1 MNLRSRFRMD
11 NIATY
16 SEARSEYTK
25 QLATFIVP
33 PLLGWFQQVWARNAN
48 NRQQCMALFQTECEE
63 ISRWNQDRVT
73 DEVRVLIERT
83 KCDYME
89 ELMKAVF
96 IAHMKVLTA
105 VRLSDKMIKLRL
117 EIPKLDHFI
126 HRIFKEAARS
136 FWKAPYLFMDITNII
151 ERQKNILQLEA
162 MTTEAI
168 TTAVR
173 GMLPVKQILNDY
185 LEGGEQ
191 EDIEDTKSAA
201 SDVVP
206 TAAPVRATIEAPVL
220 PPPVSTSEPET
231 TPVAVHEEASTSTVT
246 ATTIPLPE
254 SSPSP
259 SPPSAVTESEA
270 VPDVIKIDT
279 EPTVRFSDYDAEFG
293 ESGAVMKYAPKEEKD
308 DDDDIS
314 DIPSDGILKVDES
327 SAQDISDADL
337 DDLEAPQIGVAAEDD
352 DESLGDI
359 EVLE

>member
-1 MNLRSRFRMD
+1 MNLRPRFRMD
-11 NIATY
+11 NVATY

-33 PLLGWFQQVWARNAN
+33 ALLGWFQQVWSRNAN

-136 FWKAPYLFMDITNII
+136 FWKAPYLFMDITNVI

-173 GMLPVKQILNDY
+173 GMLPVKQILHDY
-185 LEGGEQ
+185 LDGGEQ
-191 EDIEDTKSAA
+191 EDIDDTKAPESE
-201 SDVVP
+201 VVTP
-206 TAAPVRATIEAPVL
+206 RATIEAPVL
-220 PPPVSTSEPET
+220 PAPVVET
-231 TPVAVHEEASTSTVT
+231 TPESVSAPAPVSEPPVT
-246 ATTIPLPE
+246 TTIPLPDVSTTPVPE
-254 SSPSP
+254 
-259 SPPSAVTESEA
+259 TEPVKEQIKEIDA
-270 VPDVIKIDT
+270 PDVIKIDT
-279 EPTVRFSDYDAEFG
+279 EPAVRFSDYDAEFG
-293 ESGAVMKYAPKEEKD
+293 ESGAVMKYAPKEDDAD
-308 DDDDIS
+308 DDNIS
-314 DIPSDGILKVDES
+314 DIPSDGALQVDES
-327 SAQDISDADL
+327 STRDISDADL
-337 DDLEAPQIGVAAEDD
+337 DDDEPPHIGMTADDD

-359 EVLE
+359 EILE